1 MNIWFIIFEESKPML
16 RATIAPSTADLS
28 KSSAAF
34 VVDAGSKLPGFTG
47 RASPSMLHHVGWT
60 WCIFAQQ
67 QSSAPHIWGLLDEG
81 QFVSSLQV
89 FFLGKNIFTLFIAAL
104 LSWISTVYC
113 GYLYFLCVPKTHLFI
128 QPVCRKL
135 VSYVTVDVSTEIVEL
150 NNTQP
155 FSSRSLLSS
164 FWKSHKWWI
173 TVIQNSWV
181 WTMIKQHDYTSNGK
195 FKSGLEFRY
204 NATESLK
211 YI

>member
-1 MNIWFIIFEESKPML
+1 MPEVNFLDSHW
-16 RATIAPSTADLS
+16 TC
-28 KSSAAF
+28 
-34 VVDAGSKLPGFTG
+34 FT
-47 RASPSMLHHVGWT
+47 MHVLHRVGWT

-67 QSSAPHIWGLLDEG
+67 QSSAPHIWGLLDKKCNLCL
-81 QFVSSLQV
+81 VRKY
-89 FFLGKNIFTLFIAAL
+89 FFWEKTFLHYLLLFF

-164 FWKSHKWWI
+164 QKIPQVMNDCDSEFLS
-173 TVIQNSWV
+173 VN
-181 WTMIKQHDYTSNGK
+181 HD
-195 FKSGLEFRY
+195 
-204 NATESLK
+204 
-211 YI
+211 